1 MLTAVTYLR
10 DTLTLILL
18 LIIPLPHLAVATIRS
33 TLSHTAMITPFP
45 ARTYIFIRL
54 LHPLRPAQ

>member
-1 MLTAVTYLR
+1 MLTTVAYLR
-10 DTLTLILL
+10 DTLILILL
-18 LIIPLPHLAVATIRS
+18 LIIPLPLLAVATIHP

-54 LHPLRPAQ
+54 LHPLRLAQ